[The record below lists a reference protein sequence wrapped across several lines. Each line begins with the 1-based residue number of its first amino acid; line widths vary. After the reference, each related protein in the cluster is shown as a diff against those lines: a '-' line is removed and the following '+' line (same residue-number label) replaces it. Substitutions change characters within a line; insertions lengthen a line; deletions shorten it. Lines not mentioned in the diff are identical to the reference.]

1 MLGAAVPHIQPTLL
15 PTVLTLLLLL
25 HLSPRCVALRGVLL
39 DEQKMMRVEDGDVL
53 ATRWPG
59 HLVQVDVESRQ

>member
-15 PTVLTLLLLL
+15 PTALTRLLLL

-39 DEQKMMRVEDGDVL
+39 DEQKMMRVENVL
-53 ATRWPG
+53 ATRWRDPRG
-59 HLVQVDVESRQ
+59 SEQA